1 MLSAVFY
8 LLCKLEINPRWYTTR
23 FVKCIAIGKPLTHA
37 TIAVEKW
44 LSNVTMPAIEGQS
57 ELYFA
62 TNGALLYVGNKHI
75 VNSFFTQ
82 ELMRLQ
88 QA

>member
-1 MLSAVFY
+1 
-8 LLCKLEINPRWYTTR
+8 
-23 FVKCIAIGKPLTHA
+23 
-37 TIAVEKW
+37 
-44 LSNVTMPAIEGQS
+44 MPAIEGQS